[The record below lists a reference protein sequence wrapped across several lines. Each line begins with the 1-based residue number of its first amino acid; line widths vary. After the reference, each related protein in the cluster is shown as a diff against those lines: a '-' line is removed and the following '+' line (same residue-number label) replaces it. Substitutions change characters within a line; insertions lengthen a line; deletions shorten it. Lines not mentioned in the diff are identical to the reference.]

1 MLGPPLLVGDRV
13 AHLGEE
19 EPVLGSV
26 RWLGRLPD
34 LFPHQLV
41 AGLTLDEPQA
51 SCSVTSMGV
60 IIMKNSKKDI
70 YETPVAKRPAA
81 GVLLNLYAIYSN
93 HFLMLVSRFNAGG
106 VGGWLRSL
114 FNAGV
119 SSFNA
124 GGVGGWLHSLFKATF
139 TFGIPYSGQVFV

>member
-41 AGLTLDEPQA
+41 AGLMLDEPQA
-51 SCSVTSMGV
+51 SCSVISMIGR
-60 IIMKNSKKDI
+60 
-70 YETPVAKRPAA
+70 YHPEEEQERH
-81 GVLLNLYAIYSN
+81 NLS
-93 HFLMLVSRFNAGG
+93 H
-106 VGGWLRSL
+106 
-114 FNAGV
+114 
-119 SSFNA
+119 
-124 GGVGGWLHSLFKATF
+124 
-139 TFGIPYSGQVFV
+139 